1 MSQPTDY
8 RGKAIP
14 LLGGTIV
21 DNITTSAVSQSSA
34 LTTGAIRVV
43 CTEDCYYLVGKQ
55 GKTVSSSNGIF
66 LPANVVETVP
76 VLVPGD
82 MSVHVIRSTTNGV
95 FNITS
100 LRT

>member
-14 LLGGTIV
+14 LLGGKSV
-21 DNITTSAVSQSSA
+21 DNITTSATSQSSA

-43 CTEDCYYLVGKQ
+43 CTEDCYYLVGKNL
-55 GKTVSSSNGIF
+55 TVSSSNGIF
-66 LPANVVETVP
+66 LPANVVETAP

-82 MSVHVIRSTTNGV
+82 MNVYVIRSTTNGI